1 MGKLIKWLFGLVL
14 FLAVLIVAAIVVLPM
29 VVDPNDYKG
38 EIVKVVKEQTGRDL
52 EIKQDLKLSVFPWLG
67 IETGG
72 VTLSNPKGFGKKPF
86 AQIKKLDLRVKVM
99 PLLSKRIEVDTLVLN
114 GLHLNLVTNKVGKT
128 NWADLAGEGKKKRK
142 QEKPAKDE
150 GAGMVAFKVEGV
162 QLRNARVNWIDR
174 QSGEKY
180 ELKKIRL
187 VTGSLEPGVTVPVKA
202 EFTLESRQPKLEL
215 VANLQGNVTAS
226 EAFDHYTVAGLQLNL
241 EGKGEGLP
249 KGGMAVGAGA
259 DIEMDMAKGVLQVKG
274 LNLDGPE
281 VSLKGNLKVANMNRK
296 PQVNGDLRLGKTNLK
311 KLAALFGTQ
320 IETTDPA
327 ALKNVSA
334 DLKMTHDG
342 KALKI
347 EPLNIQLDDTKL
359 AGYVH
364 LLDPKGPVVRTRL
377 DIDQLNLDRY
387 LPPPSEEEPA
397 EKPEKAAKGN
407 PFKPLRELDLVAE
420 ASVGK
425 LTASKLNLEQVKLK
439 VVSKEGVLKADP
451 ISADLYKGKFDGEAT
466 LDVQGKQ
473 PKLHVKEDLTQVQI
487 GPLLKDL
494 TGQDKLLGRG
504 AVHMNL
510 RMTGLREKA
519 IRRSLNGTA
528 SFKFQNGA
536 YKGVNLAELVRSG
549 GGLLGGNKSE
559 AAGKDARTDFSE
571 MSGSVKITDG
581 LVNNQDLSAKSPLL
595 RISGK
600 GQVDL
605 KADTVDYL
613 LTTELVASLEGQ
625 GGKGGEKLKG
635 VPIPVRIKGKL
646 TDPSY
651 SPDFSGVLKSNLG
664 KEVEKQK
671 QKLEEQLKEK
681 AGGGLGDQLKNV
693 LGR

>member
-14 FLAVLIVAAIVVLPM
+14 LLVVLIVAAIIVLPM

-52 EIKQDLKLSVFPWLG
+52 SIEQDLNLSVFPWLG

-72 VTLSNPKGFGKKPF
+72 VSLSNPKGFGKKPF

-99 PLLSKRIEVDTLVLN
+99 PLLSKRVEVDTLVLN
-114 GLHLNLVTNKVGKT
+114 GLRLNLITNKAGKT
-128 NWADLAGEGKKKRK
+128 NWEDLAGKKKK
-142 QEKPAKDE
+142 KKKEKPAKDQ
-150 GAGMVAFKVEGV
+150 GPGMVAFKVEGV
-162 QLRNARVNWIDR
+162 QLRNARVNWVDR

-180 ELKKIRL
+180 ELKKVRL
-187 VTGSLEPGVTVPVKA
+187 VTGSLEPGATVPVKA
-202 EFTLESRQPKLEL
+202 GFTLESKKPKLEL
-215 VANLQGNVTAS
+215 VADLQANVTANES
-226 EAFDHYTVAGLQLNL
+226 FDRYKVAGLQLNL
-241 EGKGEGLP
+241 EGKGKGLP
-249 KGGMAVGAGA
+249 KGGMIVGAGA
-259 DIEMDMAKGVLQVKG
+259 DIDMNMAKGVLRVKG

-281 VSLKGNLKVANMNRK
+281 VSLEGNLKVTNMNQK
-296 PQVNGDLRLGKTNLK
+296 PQLNGDLRLGKTNLK
-311 KLAALFGTQ
+311 KLAALFAVPIQ
-320 IETTDPA
+320 TTDPS
-327 ALKNVSA
+327 ALKKVSA

-347 EPLNIQLDDTKL
+347 EPLNIQLDDSKV

-364 LLDPKGPVVRTRL
+364 LLDPKGPVLRARL

-387 LPPPSEEEPA
+387 LPPPVEEMPQDKA
-397 EKPEKAAKGN
+397 EKATKGN
-407 PFKPLRELDLVAE
+407 PFKPLRKLDLVAE
-420 ASVGK
+420 ANVGK
-425 LTASKLNLEQVKLK
+425 LTASKLNLQQVKLK
-439 VVSKEGVLKADP
+439 VVSKDGVLKADP

-473 PKLHVKEDLTQVQI
+473 PKLHVKENLTQVQI

-494 TGQDKLLGRG
+494 TGQDKLLGKG

-528 SFKFQNGA
+528 SFKFKNGA
-536 YKGVNLAELVRSG
+536 YKGANLAELVRSG
-549 GGLLGGNKSE
+549 GGLLGGDASKATGEN
-559 AAGKDARTDFSE
+559 ARTDFSE
-571 MSGSVKITDG
+571 MGGSVKITDG
-581 LVNNQDLSAKSPLL
+581 LVDNQDLSAKSPLL

-625 GGKGGEKLKG
+625 GGKTGDKLKG

-664 KEVEKQK
+664 KEIDKQK
-671 QKLEEQLKEK
+671 QKLEEQLKSK
-681 AGGGLGDQLKNV
+681 AGDGLGDKLQNV